1 MCAFILLVPSPMYGM
16 SPDAKLF
23 LLGRIGMDRL
33 PKMFG
38 IIQEKVA
45 LEGSWLFSVWISILC
60 DRVLAR
66 LKSWFSYAVPFG
78 VSF

>member
-1 MCAFILLVPSPMYGM
+1 MYGM

-45 LEGSWLFSVWISILC
+45 VEGSWLFSFWISILC
-60 DRVLAR
+60 DRVLA
-66 LKSWFSYAVPFG
+66 
-78 VSF
+78 